1 MESTCVVWFRRDL
14 RLDDNPALVYAL
26 QNFSQVIPF
35 FVWACEE
42 EGQVRLRATASLFF
56 LAPDAC
62 ARPACCAPRRMHC
75 AFGRVDSSFYAVAR
89 LRAWRGL

>member
-1 MESTCVVWFRRDL
+1 METCVVWFRRDL

-42 EGQVRLRATASLFF
+42 EGQVSFVLHPLYLLCSRRVAQPLLLPPHTARVSTEPEPVVALGDRAA
-56 LAPDAC
+56 
-62 ARPACCAPRRMHC
+62 
-75 AFGRVDSSFYAVAR
+75 
-89 LRAWRGL
+89 